1 MYITSLLLKQR
12 TLIVVPTTSL
22 VHQMQKDFYAYGYNK
37 TIQIILGGKTKD
49 VTCDICVSTWQ
60 SVYKQDQEWFDQ
72 FGLILGDE
80 AHTFKAT
87 SLKTLMEKTV
97 NVKFKIGTTG
107 TLPEEIPNLM
117 VLTGLF
123 GPPFVVERTKNLMDR
138 GILTKLDYINVI
150 QLEYD
155 KEIRKRV
162 NKLQYQDQVKYII
175 SNNNRNKFIVNLS
188 LKTKG
193 NTLVLYKLVDEH
205 GKIIYNMINEK
216 VHNKQ
221 IFLVFGDTDAEIRE
235 KIREISEVN
244 SNVIIVASYATFS
257 TGINIKNLS
266 NIIFAAPMKS
276 REKVL
281 QSIGRGTRLHESK
294 DSFNVFDI
302 ADNFTYDTKINVFM
316 LHLIERI
323 KYYVSENFRYKITKV
338 KI

>member
-1 MYITSLLLKQR
+1 
-12 TLIVVPTTSL
+12 
-22 VHQMQKDFYAYGYNK
+22 
-37 TIQIILGGKTKD
+37 
-49 VTCDICVSTWQ
+49 
-60 SVYKQDQEWFDQ
+60 
-72 FGLILGDE
+72 
-80 AHTFKAT
+80 
-87 SLKTLMEKTV
+87 
-97 NVKFKIGTTG
+97 
-107 TLPEEIPNLM
+107 
-117 VLTGLF
+117 
-123 GPPFVVERTKNLMDR
+123 
-138 GILTKLDYINVI
+138 
-150 QLEYD
+150 
-155 KEIRKRV
+155 
-162 NKLQYQDQVKYII
+162 
-175 SNNNRNKFIVNLS
+175 
-188 LKTKG
+188 
-193 NTLVLYKLVDEH
+193 
-205 GKIIYNMINEK
+205 MINEK